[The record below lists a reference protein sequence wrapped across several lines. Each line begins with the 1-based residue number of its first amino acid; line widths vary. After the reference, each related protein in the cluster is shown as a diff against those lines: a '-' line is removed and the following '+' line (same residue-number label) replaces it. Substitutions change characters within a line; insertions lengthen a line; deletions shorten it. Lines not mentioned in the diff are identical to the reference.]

1 MLLLTLLIASLSATT
16 VISAKWTQVVASTDA
31 RCSNVASITQSPMV
45 GNADAIC
52 GNLNGSCVAT
62 GPAFLATSCID
73 DATKN
78 TPEAVKSGQWFQT
91 KIFTP
96 ADCSGDPYAIV
107 YQRSAV
113 CQRTG
118 PSSWSKFTC
127 DGASVTGYECKDDK
141 CNNCVESGKIK
152 TNFCNAT
159 NADASPFKSQY
170 ISCFNSGQM
179 QSNAVRLIGE
189 TLAFGFVPLILELF
203 VSLF

>member
-1 MLLLTLLIASLSATT
+1 MMQIKTRQGQLSQASAFKLKCLLLPT
-16 VISAKWTQVVASTDA
+16 
-31 RCSNVASITQSPMV
+31 IT
-45 GNADAIC
+45 
-52 GNLNGSCVAT
+52 
-62 GPAFLATSCID
+62 
-73 DATKN
+73 
-78 TPEAVKSGQWFQT
+78 
-91 KIFTP
+91 
-96 ADCSGDPYAIV
+96 GDPYAIV

-159 NADASPFKSQY
+159 NADASPFKSQQ

-179 QSNAVRLIGE
+179 QSNAVRLVGE
-189 TLAFGFVPLILELF
+189 TLAYGYVPLIALVIVALF
-203 VSLF
+203 